1 MVVLKVSVDEAQLR
15 RARELVRNHEFNHP
29 KRVIFN
35 ASEKVTKSLA
45 NEARRGAASRS
56 GRLRKSIKAVVREER
71 GAIFLGVQFRFYGI
85 FVNKRTKFI
94 SKLMRPQ
101 DILKLLER
109 EIG

>member
-1 MVVLKVSVDEAQLR
+1 MVLKVSVDEAQLR
-15 RARELVRNHEFNHP
+15 RARELVRDHEFNRP
-29 KRVIFN
+29 KRTVFN
-35 ASEKVTKSLA
+35 ASEKVGKTIA
-45 NEARRGAASRS
+45 RETRRGAPSRS

-101 DILKLLER
+101 DILKLLEK
-109 EIG
+109 EIE